1 MLYLLY
7 DDKLFQDH
15 VCEDEFKAVSR
26 LATFVVC
33 CLFFH
38 PTFPLSYRCQFYMS
52 NQFAFALRYISI
64 VGAGFTSL
72 IAGATT
78 VHQFI
83 GPDLTLPPPP
93 KDLQERAIA
102 LGIEV
107 ETGASKSIS

>member
-1 MLYLLY
+1 MLCALLY
-7 DDKLFQDH
+7 DDKSF
-15 VCEDEFKAVSR
+15 VRTAVSIA
-26 LATFVVC
+26 ATSQILLLSFN
-33 CLFFH
+33 
-38 PTFPLSYRCQFYMS
+38 PTFPLSYCQFYMS

-107 ETGASKSIS
+107 ETGVSKSIS

>member
-1 MLYLLY
+1 
-7 DDKLFQDH
+7 
-15 VCEDEFKAVSR
+15 
-26 LATFVVC
+26 
-33 CLFFH
+33 
-38 PTFPLSYRCQFYMS
+38 MS